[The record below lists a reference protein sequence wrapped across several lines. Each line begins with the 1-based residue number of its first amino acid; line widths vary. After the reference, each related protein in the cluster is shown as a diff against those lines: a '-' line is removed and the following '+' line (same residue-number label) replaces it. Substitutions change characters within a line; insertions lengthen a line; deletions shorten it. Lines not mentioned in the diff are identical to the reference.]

1 MNSGSVSH
9 LCMEGKN
16 KEFTTTKKRQ
26 MKNDITQH
34 ISNARVGR
42 TYSPKQEEDL
52 LPDNFM
58 LGMTNETA
66 ETDYEP

>member
-1 MNSGSVSH
+1 
-9 LCMEGKN
+9 
-16 KEFTTTKKRQ
+16 

-34 ISNARVGR
+34 ISNARIGR

-66 ETDYEP
+66 ETDYEPKANPTPSQNLTHIPNIKICPNS